1 MAVDLESVLDLS
13 GELQRAASPSDVVV
27 AAQAAVART
36 SRYRTTWLGAVEETE
51 DGTWIRILA
60 MEGTSKEIIWERAP
74 RFPVRDDPFLLE
86 ILAGDH
92 PVIVEDMRT
101 DPRTDKEIVART
113 DHRTGITVPM
123 RIGKATL
130 GILCVGTFGA
140 EGVVPPTRD
149 EVENFTVIT
158 SLVASA
164 FERVRILAL
173 KNAADEERQALA
185 EKGRA
190 LEHQLRHFQRL
201 EAVGELAGGIA
212 HDFNNLLTVI
222 AGHAALAR
230 AEGPSASVVESLL
243 VIEQATARGSHLTH
257 NLLSF
262 SRKRVLTRRLGNL
275 NDVVAHAHALVRP
288 AVSAEIDVTFVPA
301 PSAVVVSVDEVELE
315 HAIINLV
322 TNARDAIEGA
332 GTIRIEVK
340 TMRVDDELIARHA
353 GKLVGECAVVSV
365 VDSGA
370 GMDAATV
377 ERIFEP
383 FFTTKPVGRG
393 SGLGLATVRS
403 IVDQHGGI
411 IAADSHP
418 GQGTSFAIML
428 PLATATWT
436 REAGPAATAAVAG
449 GRGETIL
456 LAEDD
461 AMVRDMLV
469 KVLRGQGYRV
479 IEAFDGQAA
488 IDAFRAESASI
499 ALVLTDLMM
508 PRRSGLELVDAVLA
522 FRQGTPIVVMSGY
535 TSDPVGAARLG
546 ALGLRILDKPTSPS
560 LVLAAVRQTIDAAQE
575 AKSG

>member
-1 MAVDLESVLDLS
+1 MAVDLGSVLDLS
-13 GELQRAASPSDVVV
+13 GELQRAASLSDVVI

-36 SRYRTTWLGAVEETE
+36 SRYRTTWLGAVEETP

-60 MEGTSKEIIWERAP
+60 MEGVSKEIIWERAP

-101 DPRTDKEIVART
+101 DPRTDKEIVSRT

-123 RIGKATL
+123 RFGKATL

-164 FERVRILAL
+164 FERVRLLAL
-173 KNAADEERQALA
+173 KNASDEEMRALV

-190 LEHQLRHFQRL
+190 LENQLRHFQRL

-222 AGHAALAR
+222 SGHASLALAEDP
-230 AEGPSASVVESLL
+230 AASVAESLR
-243 VIEQATARGSHLTH
+243 VIVQATERGAHLTH

-262 SRKRVLTRRLGNL
+262 SRKRVLTRRVSDL
-275 NDVVAHAHALVRP
+275 NEVIAHAHALVRP
-288 AVSAEIDVTFVPA
+288 AVSTEIEVTLVRA

-322 TNARDAIEGA
+322 TNARDAIEGP

-340 TMRVDDELIARHA
+340 TMQVDDELIARHA
-353 GKLVGECAVVSV
+353 GKLAGESAVVSV
-365 VDSGA
+365 VDSGG
-370 GMDAATV
+370 GMDAATL
-377 ERIFEP
+377 ERVFEP
-383 FFTTKPVGRG
+383 FFTTKAVGRG

-403 IVDQHGGI
+403 IVDQHGGLVV
-411 IAADSHP
+411 AESLP
-418 GQGTSFAIML
+418 GQGTTFAIML
-428 PLATATWT
+428 PLATVPWQRAS
-436 REAGPAATAAVAG
+436 GLAVPEVIAG

-461 AMVRDMLV
+461 DMVREMLA

-479 IEAFDGQAA
+479 IEAIDGQAA
-488 IDAFRAESASI
+488 IDAFRAESAHI

-535 TSDPVGAARLG
+535 TSDPAGASRLG
-546 ALGLRILDKPTSPS
+546 ALGLRILNKPTSPS
-560 LVLAAVRQTIDAAQE
+560 QVLTAIRQTIDAARPGE
-575 AKSG
+575 